1 MSAKKR
7 AIVRLEKQEYQE
19 LKKLEKKHI
28 KQKTA
33 VEWKEADVAVSYV
46 EENLQAMK
54 ERQDNYRQL
63 VDSLT
68 TDLTQMEF
76 ATQDALISQENHFV
90 DQLNFMEIEIS
101 RNAEQLIQQQ
111 NETFNYLIHTVD
123 QSYQEEIQHLN
134 QKMQYILSNQRDK
147 DQYAIELIEGTDQFF
162 EWMRTNYDWDFF
174 FPDDLVS
181 FERRID
187 SANDSYYMGM
197 AEAAVAQIQEIKND
211 LQKTRLELEKKQS
224 EWALLRGMIDQ
235 RITKFLEIIEENRY
249 VLPVDLKM
257 NVIED
262 VDLLDVNYWS
272 QDRLVELEEKLLQM
286 KSRIQN
292 EKCDVLT
299 DDLKKWLSLI
309 GENIEE
315 KLASTIM
322 FARYNALDAQI
333 RRNLA
338 TIAADVMAANGFQVV
353 NYDDDINGIQ
363 EPFFVLMQDDHGG
376 QVSIGVT
383 PEEGYINNISIEL
396 SESTPVMDYQ
406 IENQRRE
413 VIGELNRRGVAVE
426 RIDTPQ
432 HVIAEDSQSYG
443 NFKETSSTILPQK
456 QHIIR
461 RKKQ

>member
-1 MSAKKR
+1 
-7 AIVRLEKQEYQE
+7 
-19 LKKLEKKHI
+19 
-28 KQKTA
+28 
-33 VEWKEADVAVSYV
+33 
-46 EENLQAMK
+46 
-54 ERQDNYRQL
+54 
-63 VDSLT
+63 
-68 TDLTQMEF
+68 
-76 ATQDALISQENHFV
+76 
-90 DQLNFMEIEIS
+90 
-101 RNAEQLIQQQ
+101 
-111 NETFNYLIHTVD
+111 
-123 QSYQEEIQHLN
+123 
-134 QKMQYILSNQRDK
+134 MQYILSNQRDK

-235 RITKFLEIIEENRY
+235 RITKLLEIIEENRY

-363 EPFFVLMQDDHGG
+363 EPFLF
-376 QVSIGVT
+376 
-383 PEEGYINNISIEL
+383 
-396 SESTPVMDYQ
+396 
-406 IENQRRE
+406 
-413 VIGELNRRGVAVE
+413 
-426 RIDTPQ
+426 
-432 HVIAEDSQSYG
+432 
-443 NFKETSSTILPQK
+443 
-456 QHIIR
+456 
-461 RKKQ
+461 